1 MMNALRFFRFSP
13 AAVLQVTGEDA
24 AEFLQSQATQDLRG
38 AEGFCRYSLFL
49 DHKGLIHGDGFV
61 FHDGPESYLIL
72 SYATP
77 ADALR
82 EKLEKHIIAEEVEV
96 TDSTDAFV
104 VFAFPGELPEQVSAK
119 PPEGGFERW
128 NVGFLYRG
136 RRLQRAG
143 TEVLLPAGN
152 LDDIPGE
159 CMPEEEAERMRIQNG
174 LPMIGV
180 DLTGENN
187 PLEGGVLS
195 GISFDKGCYL
205 GQEVVARLHRL
216 QRTGKRLVRFR
227 CSDVSNSSG
236 EEVILDGKPVGK
248 VTSVAREPEKGGTTG
263 MAMVKAR
270 LDDAE
275 LAAAAGWN
283 AVEVVEPS

>member
-1 MMNALRFFRFSP
+1 MNALRFFRFSP
-13 AAVLQVTGEDA
+13 AAVLQVSGEDA

-38 AEGFCRYSLFL
+38 TEGFCRYSLFL
-49 DHKGLIHGDGFV
+49 DHKGLIRGDGFV
-61 FHDGPESYLIL
+61 FHDGPESYLIM

-77 ADALR
+77 AEVLR

-96 TDSTDAFV
+96 TDATDAFV
-104 VFAFPGELPEQVSAK
+104 VFAFPGESPEQVSAK

-143 TEVLLPAGN
+143 REVLLPAGN
-152 LDDIPGE
+152 RDDISGE
-159 CMPEEEAERMRIQNG
+159 CLREEEAECLRIQNG
-174 LPMIGV
+174 LPMVGV
-180 DLTGENN
+180 DLTGESN

-216 QRTGKRLVRFR
+216 QRTGKRLVRFW
-227 CSDVSNSSG
+227 CSDKC
-236 EEVILDGKPVGK
+236 IQ
-248 VTSVAREPEKGGTTG
+248 TG
-263 MAMVKAR
+263 MAIRSGDKAVGRVTSTAADPERGGVIGLAVVKAR
-270 LDDAE
+270 LSDGE
-275 LAAAAGWN
+275 LAAAAGWD

>member
-1 MMNALRFFRFSP
+1 MEPLPYFKCTP
-13 AAVLQVTGEDA
+13 AAVLHITGEDA
-24 AEFLQSQATQDLRG
+24 AEFLQSQATQDLAG
-38 AEGFCRYSLFL
+38 EEGFCRYSLFL

-61 FHDGPESYLIL
+61 FHEGPESYLIL

-77 ADALR
+77 AAKLR

-96 TDSTDAFV
+96 TDATRSYV
-104 VFAFPGELPEQVSAK
+104 LFAFPGNLPDQLAAR
-119 PPEGGFERW
+119 PAEGRFERW

-136 RRLQRAG
+136 RRLQSGG

-159 CMPEEEAERMRIQNG
+159 CMPEEEAETMRIQNG

-180 DLTGENN
+180 DLTADNN

-195 GISFDKGCYL
+195 AVSFDKGCYL

-216 QRTGKRLVRFR
+216 QRVGKQLVRFR
-227 CSDVSNSSG
+227 CSDVSISAG
-236 EEVILDGKPVGK
+236 EEILLDGKPAGK
-248 VTSVAREPEKGGTTG
+248 VTSVAPDPEQGGAVG

-270 LDDAE
+270 LDHRE
-275 LAAAAGWN
+275 LAAAAGWDTL
-283 AVEVVEPS
+283 EVVEPS